1 MDPHKERI
9 SIYDAWVP
17 SSPHPHSS
25 SLAPHPDQP
34 EFTPVQDE
42 LEALELWGSGIWQP
56 QEKFEDLPQKL
67 LGKLIQEECHYV
79 VCMLPLGGL
88 FPQPKSPPWIFLTL
102 PLLLTKKLYFL
113 KIPLIYD
120 PIALI
125 SLCYF
130 NGMPDYL
137 FFWRRVLK
145 EKLAKN
151 LNSGIFSV
159 LNDLK
164 TQNITR
170 QVWLYSRD
178 LRA

>member
-1 MDPHKERI
+1 MYLSLFSFTNHLKPRGEGASGVVGKGCYCFPPKQDISVVSWPNPCLHGPHKERI

-88 FPQPKSPPWIFLTL
+88 FPRPKSPPWIFLTL
-102 PLLLTKKLYFL
+102 PLLLTKNY
-113 KIPLIYD
+113 
-120 PIALI
+120 
-125 SLCYF
+125 
-130 NGMPDYL
+130 
-137 FFWRRVLK
+137 
-145 EKLAKN
+145 
-151 LNSGIFSV
+151 IF
-159 LNDLK
+159 
-164 TQNITR
+164 
-170 QVWLYSRD
+170 
-178 LRA
+178 